1 MATNA
6 KRRGRRRAERR
17 PDPIENSAAGQDN
30 LDRFMAEMQRIPLRT
45 AAEQKDLARVTRDPK
60 RSLEEREAARQSLV
74 EANLRFAF
82 SVAKQYQGRGVEL
95 GDLVAEANS
104 GLLRAVDKYDPD
116 VGVNFISY
124 AVWWIRQALQAAV
137 TKQGR
142 SVVLPLNRAG
152 DLTRIA
158 RAREALKERLN
169 REPSID
175 EIARVTELSPGIV
188 RDLIGVMRPER
199 SLDEPLRDRQGQA
212 EGETLANR
220 LAAEQTD
227 ETDSI
232 VEGLEVE
239 SRRAALLRALDS
251 LPPRDRRVLMLYYGL
266 EDGEPKTLQEIALRF
281 GVTRERVRQLRERA
295 IAALRRSGNADVL
308 RREWAA

>member
-1 MATNA
+1 
-6 KRRGRRRAERR
+6 
-17 PDPIENSAAGQDN
+17 
-30 LDRFMAEMQRIPLRT
+30 MAEMQRIPLRT

-60 RSLEEREAARQSLV
+60 RSLAERESARQALV

-239 SRRAALLRALDS
+239 SRRAALLRALDA

>member
-1 MATNA
+1 
-6 KRRGRRRAERR
+6 
-17 PDPIENSAAGQDN
+17 
-30 LDRFMAEMQRIPLRT
+30 MAEMQRIPLRT
-45 AAEQKDLARVTRDPK
+45 AAEQKDLARITRDPK
-60 RSLEEREAARQSLV
+60 RSLAERECARQSLV

-175 EIARVTELSPGIV
+175 EIARVTELSAGIV

-239 SRRAALLRALDS
+239 SRRAALLRALDA